1 MNYFSG
7 AKLVFSIIICDVFDN
22 ATGSTFYWISI
33 HRLPQLPALACC
45 KPLEFLVKSDMMT
58 QMLTDTKFK

>member
-33 HRLPQLPALACC
+33 HRLPQLPALA
-45 KPLEFLVKSDMMT
+45 LLQT
-58 QMLTDTKFK
+58 T